1 MPQLTVPR
9 TEIPDE
15 LLRCAKVANED
26 GHYFWGTVMMS
37 ARMEIFRLQDELK
50 RHQDCLVMT
59 KPRC

>member
-15 LLRCAKVANED
+15 LLRCAEAANEE
-26 GHYFWGTVMMS
+26 GQYFWATVMMS
-37 ARMEIFRLQDELK
+37 ARMEIFRLQSEL
-50 RHQDCLVMT
+50 RLREDCLVMT